1 MVTGRRRVPR
11 MPQLARTPFQHVDS
25 TSPMPAARPFPPA
38 GADPTAPTMPA
49 DSPPPLLRITDLR
62 YAWPGQPE
70 LLAIPRFELQPG
82 EQLFLYGPSGSGK
95 STLLNLVAGT
105 LVARHGRVELAG
117 RDLAALPAGARD
129 RWRADHVGIV
139 FQQFNLLPFLPMID
153 NVLLPCRFS
162 ARRRERALHRDPG
175 LADAARRLLAQLGL
189 DQPGLLQRPVGALSV
204 GQQQRVAAARA
215 LIGAPE
221 LVVADEPTSALDAD
235 ARDDFLRL
243 LFAECGAAGAAL
255 LYVSHDHSLRPRF
268 ARSED
273 LLALNRVAAAA

>member
-189 DQPGLLQRPVGALSV
+189 DQPGLLQRPVGELSV

>member
-38 GADPTAPTMPA
+38 GADPTASTMPA
-49 DSPPPLLRITDLR
+49 ESPPPLLRITDLR

-189 DQPGLLQRPVGALSV
+189 DRPGLLQRPVGELSV

>member
-162 ARRRERALHRDPG
+162 ARRRERALGRDPG
-175 LADAARRLLAQLGL
+175 LVDAARRLLAQLGL
-189 DQPGLLQRPVGALSV
+189 DQPGLLQRPVGELSV

>member
-1 MVTGRRRVPR
+1 MVTGRRMVLHWSP
-11 MPQLARTPFQHVDS
+11 LARPGRLPVDWA
-25 TSPMPAARPFPPA
+25 SPPPAAPPRPPA
-38 GADPTAPTMPA
+38 GALPTAPTMHA
-49 DSPPPLLRITDLR
+49 ESPPPLLRITGLR

-70 LLAIPRFELQPG
+70 LLAIPHFELRAG
-82 EQLFLYGPSGSGK
+82 EQVFLYGPSGSGK

-117 RDLAALPAGARD
+117 RDLAAMPASARD
-129 RWRADHVGIV
+129 HWRADHVGIV

-162 ARRRERALHRDPG
+162 ARRRERALRRDPG

-189 DQPGLLQRPVGALSV
+189 DQPGQLRQPVGELSV

-221 LVVADEPTSALDAD
+221 LVVADEPTSALDAE

-243 LFAECGAAGAAL
+243 LFAECEAAGAAL
-255 LYVSHDHSLRPRF
+255 LYVSHDLSLRPRF
-268 ARSED
+268 ARSVD
-273 LLALNRVAAAA
+273 LVALNRAAAAA

>member
-1 MVTGRRRVPR
+1 MVTGRWRVAR
-11 MPQLARTPFQHVDS
+11 MPQLARTRCQQLDS
-25 TSPMPAARPFPPA
+25 TSPTPAARPCPPA
-38 GADPTAPTMPA
+38 GANPTVPTMPA
-49 DSPPPLLRITDLR
+49 ESPPPLLRITDLR

-189 DQPGLLQRPVGALSV
+189 DRPGLLQRPVGELSV

-215 LIGAPE
+215 LVGAPE

>member
-1 MVTGRRRVPR
+1 MLR
-11 MPQLARTPFQHVDS
+11 
-25 TSPMPAARPFPPA
+25 
-38 GADPTAPTMPA
+38 GA
-49 DSPPPLLRITDLR
+49 
-62 YAWPGQPE
+62 
-70 LLAIPRFELQPG
+70 
-82 EQLFLYGPSGSGK
+82 LF
-95 STLLNLVAGT
+95 VA
-105 LVARHGRVELAG
+105 
-117 RDLAALPAGARD
+117 
-129 RWRADHVGIV
+129 
-139 FQQFNLLPFLPMID
+139 
-153 NVLLPCRFS
+153 LLPCRFS
-162 ARRRERALHRDPG
+162 ARRRERALRRDPG

-189 DQPGLLQRPVGALSV
+189 DQPGLLQRPVGELSV

>member
-1 MVTGRRRVPR
+1 
-11 MPQLARTPFQHVDS
+11 
-25 TSPMPAARPFPPA
+25 MPAARPFPPA

>member
-1 MVTGRRRVPR
+1 
-11 MPQLARTPFQHVDS
+11 
-25 TSPMPAARPFPPA
+25 MPAARPFPPA
-38 GADPTAPTMPA
+38 GADPTASTMPA
-49 DSPPPLLRITDLR
+49 ESPPPLLRITDLR

>member
-1 MVTGRRRVPR
+1 MVTGRWRVAR
-11 MPQLARTPFQHVDS
+11 MPQLARTRCQQLDS
-25 TSPMPAARPFPPA
+25 TSPTPAARPCPPA
-38 GADPTAPTMPA
+38 GANPTVPTMPA
-49 DSPPPLLRITDLR
+49 ESPPPLLRITDLR

-105 LVARHGRVELAG
+105 LVARHGQVELAG

-162 ARRRERALHRDPG
+162 ARRRERALGRDPG
-175 LADAARRLLAQLGL
+175 LVDAARRLLAQLGL
-189 DQPGLLQRPVGALSV
+189 DQPGLLQRPVGELSV

>member
-162 ARRRERALHRDPG
+162 ARRRERALRRDPG